1 MTLLE
6 FMRSMAH
13 VPPPARNDRE
23 NCIAAIK
30 ALLADGT
37 LQESQIATYAQH
49 IALGM
54 DLYADTPLRPLWVWI
69 DDRTQS
75 RLPDDA
81 LPYDITLASALY
93 AQSDGSFSISVWELG
108 LRHNRIQLLL
118 AHTTLGSPF
127 TGDCCLREIFEAP
140 PPSHAL
146 YQHHRGGPLLRYKQD
161 TCTILSADAGPP
173 DISEQERFLRTHH
186 CVGLTL

>member
-6 FMRSMAH
+6 FTQSMAH
-13 VPPPARNDRE
+13 VPTPARNDRDK
-23 NCIAAIK
+23 CITAIE

-37 LQESQIATYAQH
+37 LPESQIASYARH
-49 IALGM
+49 IALGL
-54 DLYADTPLRPLWVWI
+54 DLYAETKLRPLWVWI

-81 LPYDITLASALY
+81 LPYDITLASALH
-93 AQSDGSFSISVWELG
+93 AQKDGSFSISVWELG
-108 LRHNRIQLLL
+108 LRQTRIQLLL
-118 AHTTLGSPF
+118 AHTTLASPF
-127 TGDCCLREIFEAP
+127 TGGCCLREIFEAT

-146 YQHHRGGPLLRYKQD
+146 YQHHRAGPPLRYKQD
-161 TCTILSADAGPP
+161 TCTILSAEAGPT
-173 DISEQERFLRTHH
+173 DISAQDHFLRTHH